1 MQNQP
6 SSALEGFTQMY
17 AGNPPWEVG
26 RPKAPFV
33 AVADQVTSP
42 VLDAGC
48 GTGDTSLFFAA
59 LGHQVT
65 GIDFVEEAIR
75 RGRTKASER
84 GLSVEFLVKDAMTLG
99 DWDQRFASVID
110 SGLFHVYSGDE
121 RRRYVRGLAHVLQ
134 PGGRLFLYA
143 FSDQE
148 TAVPGG
154 RGVAAGSV
162 RHLRRRLGDRICG
175 VCGGERKAGGRDRVF
190 GGVRLEDAVRGH
202 PKKGVKR
209 PRRERATN
217 EAWTRRS
224 ANTVT
229 STR

>member
-17 AGNPPWEVG
+17 AGNPPWDIG

-33 AVADQVTSP
+33 TVADKITSP

-48 GTGDTSLFFAA
+48 GTGDTSLFFASR
-59 LGHQVT
+59 GHQVT

-75 RGRTKASER
+75 RGRAKAADER
-84 GLSVEFLVKDAMTLG
+84 GLSVEFLVKDAMTLA

-143 FSDQE
+143 FSDE
-148 TAVPGG
+148 EMAVPGG
-154 RGVAAGSV
+154 GVSRQDLYDTFADGWEIESVESVEESGRPAVATESSEEYVWKMQFAVIRRKVETAA
-162 RHLRRRLGDRICG
+162 
-175 VCGGERKAGGRDRVF
+175 A
-190 GGVRLEDAVRGH
+190 
-202 PKKGVKR
+202 
-209 PRRERATN
+209 
-217 EAWTRRS
+217 
-224 ANTVT
+224 
-229 STR
+229 

>member
-17 AGNPPWEVG
+17 AGNPPWDIG

-33 AVADQVTSP
+33 TVADKITSP

-59 LGHQVT
+59 RGHEVT

-75 RGRTKASER
+75 RGRAKATER

-99 DWDQRFASVID
+99 DWDRRFASVID
-110 SGLFHVYSGDE
+110 SGLFHVYSSDE

-143 FSDQE
+143 FSDEE

-154 RGVAAGSV
+154 GVSRQDLYDTFVDGWEIESVESVEESGRPAVATESSEEYVWKMRFAVIRRTVETAA
-162 RHLRRRLGDRICG
+162 
-175 VCGGERKAGGRDRVF
+175 A
-190 GGVRLEDAVRGH
+190 
-202 PKKGVKR
+202 
-209 PRRERATN
+209 
-217 EAWTRRS
+217 
-224 ANTVT
+224 
-229 STR
+229 